1 MEKFIP
7 LDKQSKKQQREF
19 YKSRRKDWGD
29 ISPVTRKSKNDYKK
43 RKDNR
48 EEFQR
53 YMKALWQRAQARKAF
68 REDKKESG
76 E

>member
-1 MEKFIP
+1 MSVK
-7 LDKQSKKQQREF
+7 
-19 YKSRRKDWGD
+19 
-29 ISPVTRKSKNDYKK
+29 VKSKGKTYVL
-43 RKDNR
+43 NR

>member
-43 RKDNR
+43 RK
-48 EEFQR
+48 EEMR
-53 YMKALWQRAQARKAF
+53 GM
-68 REDKKESG
+68 E
-76 E
+76 